1 MSICGIEG
9 HIPTVTGERFGHC
22 GKCHLDFFGLG
33 AFDKHRRGPHGA
45 RYCVDPATDDE
56 RTATG
61 RPIADWWQDGKGRWH
76 EGVRGEFWGADGSAD
91 QDGAAHVAREVGR

>member
-1 MSICGIEG
+1 MSACSG
-9 HIPTVTGERFGHC
+9 HVPAVTGERFGHC
-22 GKCHLDFFGLG
+22 AKCHLAFFGLG

-61 RPIADWWQDGKGRWH
+61 RLIADWWQDGKGRWH